1 MFPTH
6 QVYSVHYTALITN
19 SILILRWVVFFQ
31 VGGVD
36 RKTSWAIRK
45 TLSYNFLASKILQA
59 THRNLALMVKFE
71 NDIWFELEIN
81 ILYWV
86 ALYCNF
92 LKAVLGYF
100 AFEI

>member
-1 MFPTH
+1 MAFM
-6 QVYSVHYTALITN
+6 A
-19 SILILRWVVFFQ
+19 
-31 VGGVD
+31 
-36 RKTSWAIRK
+36 
-45 TLSYNFLASKILQA
+45 
-59 THRNLALMVKFE
+59 KFE

-100 AFEI
+100 CFYNLASKYLILRFLGYVDLKCLANLKKGRPYNQQDI